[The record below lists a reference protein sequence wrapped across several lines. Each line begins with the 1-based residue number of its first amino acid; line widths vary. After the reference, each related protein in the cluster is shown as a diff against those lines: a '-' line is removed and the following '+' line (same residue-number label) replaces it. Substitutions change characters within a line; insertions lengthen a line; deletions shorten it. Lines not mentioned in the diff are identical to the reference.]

1 MLEALAPA
9 KLTLSLRVVGTRA
22 DGMHELDALVVTVAE
37 PHDLLTM
44 TPGGTGVRVRVDG
57 PASAGVPA
65 SDANLAAKAA
75 HALARVD
82 PAAADVDIA
91 VQKGIPAGAGLGGG
105 SADAAAVLRT
115 MGAACGVEYEDVV
128 ALGAELGS
136 DVPVCIRGGSAWMRG
151 RGEIVE
157 PVSLPT
163 LRVLVVAPPF
173 AVSTPAVY
181 RAWDELGGPRDVR
194 PVAAPPELAT
204 FLPTLVNDLE
214 PAAEHVEP
222 RLAGFRHALEEA
234 AAAPALLAGS
244 GSAYAVLCG
253 DEHATRVTAARVH
266 EQLGLPVHAALT
278 LAAHPRW

>member
-1 MLEALAPA
+1 MLQALAPA
-9 KLTLSLRVVGTRA
+9 KLTVSLRVVGTRA
-22 DGMHELDALVVTVAE
+22 DGMHELDALVVTVDE
-37 PHDLLTM
+37 PHDLVTM
-44 TPGGTGVRVRVDG
+44 APGGNGVRVRVGG

-65 SDANLAAKAA
+65 SEANLVAKAA
-75 HALARVD
+75 RALARFD
-82 PAAADVDIA
+82 PAAPDVDIV

-105 SADAAAVLRT
+105 SSDAAAVLRT
-115 MGAACGVEYEDVV
+115 LGAACGVAYDDVV

-136 DVPVCIRGGSAWMRG
+136 DVPVCIRGGSAWMSG

-163 LRVLVVAPPF
+163 LRVLVVVPPF

-194 PVAAPPELAT
+194 PIAAPPELAAV
-204 FLPTLVNDLE
+204 LPTLVNDLE

-222 RLAGFRHALEEA
+222 RLSGFRHALEEA
-234 AAAPALLAGS
+234 AGAPALLAGS

-253 DEHATRVTAARVH
+253 DEDAWRSTAARVQ
-266 EQLGLPVHAALT
+266 EQLGLPVHGALT